1 MLVSLS
7 SFMVYA
13 LLGKQMSAA
22 MAFPALA
29 LFNLLRQ
36 PLMMLPNY
44 INSVINARV
53 SIARL
58 QTYLLVSWRMTHAWD
73 QGSFM
78 S

>member
-1 MLVSLS
+1 MQGPVLVSLS

-13 LLGKQMSAA
+13 LLGKPMNAA

-58 QTYLLVSWRMTHAWD
+58 QAYLQVRSLCLLLAC
-73 QGSFM
+73 
-78 S
+78 